1 MIQEQG
7 SIMQEYLEEYRTL
20 LKRFVDLQQ
29 KLTEAFELAIE
40 IVPPSNLPDPFRKV
54 ESIIK
59 PECSISEIL
68 DAWPSNVPLFPF
80 LVWVR
85 PRVGVLQLE
94 DNNWMFN
101 IHGAMEIQFV
111 GLPPELEKTKLES
124 LQKGEMD
131 VLRTVPGCGPVVE
144 STYYEVGRV
153 YGLTAWSALV
163 FVQSVDSRMSALS
176 LSDHENLVEK
186 LVQEEFLISYPEH
199 TLGGPHFILAEDGK
213 TAVQ

>member
-1 MIQEQG
+1 
-7 SIMQEYLEEYRTL
+7 MQEYLGEYRTL

-29 KLTEAFELAIE
+29 KLAEAFESAVE
-40 IVPPSNLPDPFRKV
+40 IVPPSNLPDPFCEV

-68 DAWPSNVPLFPF
+68 RTWPSSVPVLPF

-94 DNNWMFN
+94 GNNWMFN

-111 GLPPELEKTKLES
+111 SLPSELEKTKLES
-124 LQKGEMD
+124 LHKGEMD

-144 STYYEVGRV
+144 STYYEMGRV
-153 YGLTAWSALV
+153 YGLTTWSAWV
-163 FVQSVDSRMSALS
+163 FVQSVNSQMAALS

-186 LVQEEFLISYPEH
+186 LVQEGFLISYPDH
-199 TLGGPHFILAEDGK
+199 TLGGPHFILAADDK
-213 TAVQ
+213 TAV